1 MKWYLPGSIRWLTIS
16 LRFVVIESEPGMS
29 QELRDIFVDV
39 VHYKQDPGNAVAAQ
53 RMLAVMIREGM
64 FEP

>member
-1 MKWYLPGSIRWLTIS
+1 
-16 LRFVVIESEPGMS
+16 MS